1 LPRCAT
7 LSEIDA
13 EALGNAPTED
23 LEDLYENAPCGYLSL
38 LPDGR
43 IFKVNATFLNW
54 TGYAKDQL
62 IGRLLRDLLSV
73 PARIFYETHFAPLLR
88 MQGFFH
94 EVALDIAKADGSRLA
109 VLANAVERRGADDK
123 LLFTRVSLFQATKRR
138 RYEREL
144 VDART
149 AATEVM
155 KQLENLNARLES
167 RVASVVAERLSTE
180 GLLLQEKQAAEL
192 REHFIAVL
200 GHDLRNPLA
209 SIKSGLR
216 MLSREPTS
224 EKAKAVL
231 ALMDGSADRMSS
243 LINDVM
249 DLARGRLGG
258 GIGLIRQENQALEPV
273 LWQVVQELQAS
284 RPERAIVTSFDLT
297 TPVTCDPTRIGQ
309 MASNLIGNAL
319 THGAADQPV
328 QVQAKSDEDL
338 LEIEVANGGKPIPA
352 LTIQKLFQPFFRGDD
367 TADQQGLGLGLYI
380 ASEIAKAHGGSLKV
394 ASDETETR
402 FRFQIPN
409 HPAI

>member
-1 LPRCAT
+1 M
-7 LSEIDA
+7 EA
-13 EALGNAPTED
+13 ETLGNAPTED
-23 LEDLYENAPCGYLSL
+23 LQDLYENAPCGYLSL

-43 IFKVNATFLNW
+43 IFKVNATFLVW
-54 TGYAKDQL
+54 TGYTREQL
-62 IGRLLRDLLSV
+62 IGKLLRDLLSV
-73 PARIFYETHFAPLLR
+73 AARIFYETHFAPLLR
-88 MQGFFH
+88 MQGYFH

-109 VLANAVERRGADDK
+109 VLANAVERRGADEK
-123 LLFTRVSLFQATKRR
+123 LLFTRVSLFQATERR

-167 RVASVVAERLSTE
+167 RIASVVAERLSTE

-209 SIKSGLR
+209 SVKSGLR
-216 MLSREPTS
+216 MLSREPAS

-231 ALMDGSADRMSS
+231 ALMEGSADRMSN

-258 GIGLIRQENQALEPV
+258 GIGLMRQENQALEPV
-273 LWQVVQELQAS
+273 LRQVVQELQAS
-284 RPERAIVTSFDLT
+284 RPERAIVTSFDLL

-328 QVQAKSDEDL
+328 RVKAKSDEDL

-352 LTIQKLFQPFFRGDD
+352 LVMQKLFQPFFRGADP
-367 TADQQGLGLGLYI
+367 ADQQGLGLGLYI
-380 ASEIAKAHGGSLKV
+380 ASEIAKAHGGRLTVKSN
-394 ASDETETR
+394 EIETR
-402 FRFQIPN
+402 FQFQIPN
-409 HPAI
+409 HSTDLSKER